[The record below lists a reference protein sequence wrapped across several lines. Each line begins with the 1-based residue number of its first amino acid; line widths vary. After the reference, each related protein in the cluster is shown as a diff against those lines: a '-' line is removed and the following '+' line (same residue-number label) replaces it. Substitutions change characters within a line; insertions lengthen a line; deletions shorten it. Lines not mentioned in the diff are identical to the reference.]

1 MRVAVA
7 LLLLCL
13 SLAAA
18 AAESAPLFAAQLMDL
33 DGQPAVL
40 SALRGKPL
48 VVNFWARW
56 CGPCKEEIPDLVR
69 ANAKYKARGL
79 TVVGIGLDDQI
90 GSVRDFVKAY
100 DIDYKILLARDEG
113 IPLLRAVGND
123 AAALPY
129 TLVIDRR
136 GKVVA
141 HKLGIMSEADMDVAF
156 ERALQR

>member
-1 MRVAVA
+1 M
-7 LLLLCL
+7 LCL

-18 AAESAPLFAAQLMDL
+18 AAESAPLFAAQLMNL
-33 DGQPAVL
+33 EGQFTTLAT
-40 SALRGKPL
+40 LRGKPL

-129 TLVIDRR
+129 TLVIDRH

-141 HKLGIMSEADMDVAF
+141 SKLGIMSEADMDVAF
-156 ERALQR
+156 ERALRR